1 MLQPF
6 RLSKAFF
13 TFGFGWFP
21 GGRCLSCELLCLAVL
36 CKQTCSHLDLI
47 YLAATQARMVK
58 RDFASPSRV
67 LFVLL
72 RKTKTQRPRT
82 RTRAAMASSRPNVF
96 LRSAKKNCPRV
107 PLTGRS
113 GIFRMPSRATSSNS
127 KCHLHATGLQ
137 RHWAAPGPAA
147 CDRFINFICPQVMA
161 PSTSTAPAS
170 WREGQGR
177 CLYQTSLKLNA
188 PVRLPKGTWPV
199 LIWGLQ
205 VVADMDRWQELGSPR
220 HLLYITRPLSPLV
233 AF

>member
-72 RKTKTQRPRT
+72 RKTKTHRPRT

-127 KCHLHATGLQ
+127 KCHLHATGLHRAQ
-137 RHWAAPGPAA
+137 RHVIASSISSALRLWLLLHRQRPRVGAKARAAA
-147 CDRFINFICPQVMA
+147 
-161 PSTSTAPAS
+161 STKQA
-170 WREGQGR
+170 
-177 CLYQTSLKLNA
+177 
-188 PVRLPKGTWPV
+188 
-199 LIWGLQ
+199 
-205 VVADMDRWQELGSPR
+205 
-220 HLLYITRPLSPLV
+220 
-233 AF
+233 